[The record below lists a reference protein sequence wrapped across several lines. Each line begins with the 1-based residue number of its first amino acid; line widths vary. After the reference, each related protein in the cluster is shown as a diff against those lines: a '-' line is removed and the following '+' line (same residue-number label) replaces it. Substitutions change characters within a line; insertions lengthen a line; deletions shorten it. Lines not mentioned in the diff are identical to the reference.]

1 MSGLNKLTVNLTID
15 KPELW
20 MPHGWGKPVLYT
32 VKTTLS
38 KGNSVLSEKSQRY
51 GFRTIRLVNEKD
63 EHGESFYFEV
73 NGMPM
78 YAKGANYIPQDAMLP
93 NVTEARYRELFS
105 NILAAN
111 MNMVRVWGGGT
122 YESDLF
128 YDLADENGILVWQ
141 DFMFGCTTY
150 PHDDTFLN
158 RVREETEYNIKRLR
172 NHACL
177 ALWCGNNEILEGM
190 HHMLLS

>member
-1 MSGLNKLTVNLTID
+1 M
-15 KPELW
+15 
-20 MPHGWGKPVLYT
+20 
-32 VKTTLS
+32 
-38 KGNSVLSEKSQRY
+38 SEKSQRY

-63 EHGESFYFEV
+63 EYGESFYFEV

-78 YAKGANYIPQDAMLP
+78 YAKGANYIPQDAILP

-141 DFMFGCTTY
+141 DFMFGST
-150 PHDDTFLN
+150 
-158 RVREETEYNIKRLR
+158 NIVTGKQIGRA
-172 NHACL
+172 HV
-177 ALWCGNNEILEGM
+177 
-190 HHMLLS
+190 